1 MNGKKIYF
9 IILTLSLS
17 IISFEIVSTRISS
30 VIFVSN
36 YAFLI
41 LSLAMLG
48 IGLGSIYAHY
58 KIKQNEAEK
67 IIFFLKKLIFALS
80 LCLILFILL
89 VIIFKITSPFVY
101 FILQT
106 IPFFVAGIVYSQIY
120 KVFSLEGFRLYAY
133 DLVGAAL
140 GAVISIILLNYLGA
154 QNSVLFI
161 SLVLLL
167 MTINMLPDKLS
178 SKVKLSLNI
187 FLLLLAALLLINRD
201 TELIG
206 EIPIG
211 YYPEKDFYFVYPDA
225 KNISE
230 IEESRWSINGRSDL
244 VRYTDQDIVKQL
256 FVDGSA
262 GSQMYRFNGDV
273 RNPGSILGRLL
284 IQHSTSIPFLFL
296 KENEKNN
303 MLVIGPGGGKE
314 ILIGLIEGVK
324 QIYGVEVNS
333 DFVRIVKDYKDFNG
347 GIYTDFNNVTIQVDE
362 GRNYVKRTDKNFDII
377 VMALPSTEQL
387 QNIDNLASNENYLL
401 TVEAIKDYLNK
412 LSLHGKLIFTLHNRW
427 ELIRLLVTTLYAF
440 EEMGIENQA
449 ALNHL
454 IIIGQDYAPTLVI
467 KKIAFLQEEINDIK
481 NTAQKIPRS
490 LPQVTY
496 LPYNWDKLEKSPE
509 NRFLLSIKEN
519 TYSLGDLIKKDKYD
533 ISPVRDDNPFF
544 YKIKRGAPDDFEK
557 LFLGMLIIASLF
569 IAIPIV
575 KIIRNRKEKI
585 NRTVLSFTLLLFAC
599 IGAGFMIIEVALF
612 QKLILYLGVP
622 AISLSVLLTSMLIG
636 MGLGSFYSHKIIK
649 EKIYYRLIIIS
660 FFIIAYGILLF
671 ATYPSIMSG
680 VVELSLFY
688 RALII
693 FILLLPLAFLLGF
706 PFPTGIQL
714 LKQNGLSNYIPWLY
728 GINGIMSVTG
738 SVLAVILSMTF
749 GFTASF
755 LVGLFFYLVIT
766 IGAWKATCNK

>member
-1 MNGKKIYF
+1 MKGKRIYF
-9 IILTLSLS
+9 ILLALSIS

-58 KIKQNEAEK
+58 KIKKNDAEE
-67 IIFFLKKLIFALS
+67 IILLLKKLIVTLS
-80 LCLILFILL
+80 LFLILFILL
-89 VIIFKITSPFVY
+89 ITLFKITNPY
-101 FILQT
+101 FYFLLQT
-106 IPFFVAGIVYSQIY
+106 IPFLLAGIIYSQIY

-133 DLVGAAL
+133 DLAGAAI
-140 GAVISIILLNYLGA
+140 GAAISIILLDYLGA
-154 QNSVLFI
+154 PNSVLFI
-161 SLVLLL
+161 SVVLLL
-167 MTINMLPDKLS
+167 TTINILPGKLS
-178 SKVKLSLNI
+178 PKGKLLSNI
-187 FLLLLAALLLINRD
+187 FLLLFVVLLLINR
-201 TELIG
+201 EAKLLG

-225 KNISE
+225 KYISE

-244 VRYTDQDIVKQL
+244 VRYNNQDIVKQL

-273 RNPGSILGRLL
+273 KNPGSKLGKLL
-284 IQHSTSIPFLFL
+284 VQHSTSIPFLFL
-296 KENEKNN
+296 KENEKNK

-324 QIYGVEVNS
+324 NIYGVEVNS
-333 DFVRIVKDYKDFNG
+333 DFVQIVKDYKDYNG
-347 GIYTDFNNVTIQVDE
+347 GIYTDFDNVTIKVDE
-362 GRNYVKRTDKNFDII
+362 GRNFIKRTDEYFDII

-412 LSLHGKLIFTLHNRW
+412 LSLSGKLIFTLHNRW
-427 ELIRLLVTTLYAF
+427 ELIRLLVTALYAF
-440 EEMGIENQA
+440 EEMGIDNQA
-449 ALNHL
+449 ALNHFV
-454 IIIGQDYAPTLVI
+454 IIGQDYAPTLVI
-467 KKIAFLQEEINDIK
+467 KKMAFSQEEINDIK

-496 LPYNWDKLEKSPE
+496 LPYSWDKLEKSPE
-509 NRFLLSIKEN
+509 NQFLLAIKEN
-519 TYSLGDLIKKDKYD
+519 TYSVDDLIKNDKYD
-533 ISPVRDDNPFF
+533 ISPVRDDSPFF
-544 YKIKRGAPDDFEK
+544 YKINRGVPDDFEN
-557 LFLGMLIIASLF
+557 LFLGILIIGFLF
-569 IAIPIV
+569 ITIPLV
-575 KIIRNRKEKI
+575 KVIRNNKEKI
-585 NRTVLSFTLLLFAC
+585 NRTVLLFALLLFVC
-599 IGAGFMIIEVALF
+599 IGAGFMIIEIALF

-622 AISLSVLLTSMLIG
+622 TISLSVLLSSMLIG

-649 EKIYYRLIIIS
+649 EKIYHRLIIIS
-660 FFIIAYGILLF
+660 LLIIAYGILLF
-671 ATYPSIMSG
+671 TTYSSILSG

-688 RALII
+688 RALVI

-714 LKQNGLSNYIPWLY
+714 LKQNSLSNYIPWLY

-749 GFTASF
+749 GFAVSF
-755 LVGLFFYLVIT
+755 MVGLFFYLVIT
-766 IGAWKATCNK
+766 LGAWRATCNK